1 LNTNQFENLRI
12 SYETEQLKMYFILSS
27 CLSAFKVINK
37 PDASTMEVIIK
48 FVGNMGRPLVVDIG
62 IQ

>member
-1 LNTNQFENLRI
+1 
-12 SYETEQLKMYFILSS
+12 MYFILSS